1 MWGNR
6 EDAIHYLIPPFVSPG
21 VHALTSSLLN
31 PANLP
36 PRPES
41 SSPSLKWVVTPPTS
55 TARATKASSHSAP
68 VLTVL
73 LPAGS
78 GLPKQIVFHRKGDY
92 LASVCE
98 SGRPSESSCT
108 CDLCIS
114 AFSWEREP
122 GRGVDPPD
130 E

>member
-1 MWGNR
+1 MNCSEILLRQGHS
-6 EDAIHYLIPPFVSPG
+6 EDAIHYLIPPFISAG
-21 VHALTSSLLN
+21 MHALTTSLLN

-41 SSPSLKWVVTPPTS
+41 SSPSLKWVATPATS

-68 VLTVL
+68 ALTVL

-92 LASVCE
+92 LASVCKL
-98 SGRPSESSCT
+98 SAGRVV
-108 CDLCIS
+108 
-114 AFSWEREP
+114 RETY
-122 GRGVDPPD
+122 VMA
-130 E
+130 